1 VAPPDRTG
9 PLGGAGPAYGDG
21 PPGQAGPPYV
31 PLRHSRWP
39 TRKSPRW
46 LILAGLVVLACAVL
60 VGVAV
65 QPSQAQRASDMNG
78 FLHDMTADIQSCAG
92 GVRESLTVL
101 HAISAGTEHDLPT
114 AIGVASYG
122 AQNCS
127 PANNELLDDLVQYQ
141 VHESLAAYRLDR
153 AVKGLVTWAFP
164 DAQRV
169 QEDVAAVLRAS
180 GAARAAATA
189 RLQQARQRL
198 DGQRAYVDGILRAA
212 VSATHAT
219 TPLPYLPG

>member
-1 VAPPDRTG
+1 VAPPDHT
-9 PLGGAGPAYGDG
+9 G
-21 PPGQAGPPYV
+21 PPGQAEPPFV

-39 TRKSPRW
+39 TGKSPRW

-78 FLHDMTADIQSCAG
+78 FLHDVTADIQSCAG
-92 GVRESLTVL
+92 GVRESLMVL
-101 HAISAGTEHDLPT
+101 RAIDTGAEHDRAT

-153 AVKGLVTWAFP
+153 AVNGLVTWAFP

-169 QEDVAAVLRAS
+169 QADVAEVLRSS
-180 GAARAAATA
+180 GPARAAAAA
-189 RLQQARQRL
+189 RLQQALRRL
-198 DGQRAYVDGILRAA
+198 DGQRAYVDGVLRNAA
-212 VSATHAT
+212 TATHAT
-219 TPLPYLPG
+219 TPLPPLPG

>member
-1 VAPPDRTG
+1 MAPPDRTD
-9 PLGGAGPAYGDG
+9 PLGGAA
-21 PPGQAGPPYV
+21 PPEDSEPPFV

-101 HAISAGTEHDLPT
+101 HAINAGTSHDRAT

-164 DAQRV
+164 DAQRACA
-169 QEDVAAVLRAS
+169 DVAAVLRAS
-180 GAARAAATA
+180 GATRAAATA
-189 RLQQARQRL
+189 RLQQALHWL
-198 DGQRAYVDGILRAA
+198 DGQRSYVDGILRPAA
-212 VSATHAT
+212 TATHAT
-219 TPLPYLPG
+219 NPLPSLPG